1 MSNRVI
7 KNKTTELITSLLI
20 AKGDLLTRDS
30 STISRLPVGVDGQV
44 LSADST
50 QSTGLKW
57 VNSGGGSGTWQPE
70 ELFTVNATI
79 LFTLQIGLSFTPT
92 NNSEFVT
99 LNGQPLTSQGGSPD
113 YTISS
118 NIITFSPTVG
128 FITGDTI
135 KVKYQT

>member
-1 MSNRVI
+1 MSSRVI

-30 STISRLPVGVDGQV
+30 STVARLPVGTNGQV
-44 LSADST
+44 LSADS
-50 QSTGLKW
+50 SEATGLRW
-57 VNSGGGSGTWQPE
+57 INSGGGSGTWQPE

-79 LFTLQIGLSFTPT
+79 LFTLQIGLTFTPAT
-92 NNSEFVT
+92 NSEFVT

-113 YTISS
+113 YTISA
-118 NIITFSPTVG
+118 NIITFSPSVG
-128 FITGDTI
+128 FITGDTL